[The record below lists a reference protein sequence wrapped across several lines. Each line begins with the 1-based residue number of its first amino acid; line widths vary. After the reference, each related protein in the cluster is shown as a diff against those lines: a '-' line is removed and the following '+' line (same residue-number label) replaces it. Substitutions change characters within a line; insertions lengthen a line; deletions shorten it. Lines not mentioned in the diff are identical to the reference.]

1 MDVIRLTRHKS
12 PANKSDFVGKRF
24 GHLTVIKELPERTSK
39 GLVIYQCKCD
49 CGNITNVVSNHLS
62 TGHTQ
67 SCGCGKHRL
76 NDLTRQTF
84 GRLTVVEYVGRRSGN
99 TMWRCKCSCGNYI
112 ETSSSSLHSGA
123 TKSCGCL
130 NTEIRSKT
138 AKDRFGFVDRTSL
151 VNVSANRAINKNNS
165 SGHRGVH
172 FDKGRKK
179 WVAQITFQRKNHLL
193 GRFNTLEEA
202 IEARKQG
209 EEKYFAPY
217 RNK

>member
-1 MDVIRLTRHKS
+1 MDAIRLTRHKS

-138 AKDRFGFVDRTSL
+138 AKERFGFVDRTSL

-209 EEKYFAPY
+209 EEKYFVPY